1 MMDREAALHFRDQLR
16 AARSVALRDAEAH
29 QEIVLTL
36 ERLGAYLYGKMATLN
51 SYQGVIAK
59 LAEHSPMAT
68 RVPSSLPDLHSTFT
82 RKYEIF
88 RRGRN
93 ATVHQGAFARHLT
106 VNAVEL
112 SLVLEEA
119 LMHGYDQVGDFM
131 VRNPVCA
138 YLWQPLSFVRQA
150 MLSNSFSY
158 LPVLTGSEEQ
168 PVWQVVSDSN
178 LVRYLRVNGE
188 ISTERLMKKLSQAID
203 HPAGLKLIPVQQ
215 CGTDQRLDALSRD
228 SDGLPTLVLS
238 PDGRSLLGI
247 LTPFDLL

>member
-1 MMDREAALHFRDQLR
+1 MNREAALHFRDQLR
-16 AARSVALRDAEAH
+16 AARSAALRDAEAH

-36 ERLGAYLYGKMATLN
+36 ERLGAYLYGSMVNLRK
-51 SYQGVIAK
+51 YQGVIAK

-68 RVPSSLPDLHSTFT
+68 EVPSSLADLHSTFAK
-82 RKYEIF
+82 KYEIF

-93 ATVHQGAFARHLT
+93 ATVHQGSFARHLT

-119 LMHGYDQVGDFM
+119 IMHGYDRVSDFM

-138 YLWQPLSFVRQA
+138 YLWQPLSFIRQT
-150 MLSNSFSY
+150 MLANSFSY
-158 LPVLTGSEEQ
+158 LPVPTGDEGQ
-168 PVWQVVSDSN
+168 PVWQVVSDSR
-178 LVRYLRVNGE
+178 LARYLRVNGKV
-188 ISTERLMKKLSQAID
+188 SSERLMQKLSDAMD
-203 HPAGLKLIPVQQ
+203 SGGLKLFPVQS
-215 CGTDQRLDALSRD
+215 CGPEERLDAVLHGSE
-228 SDGLPTLVLS
+228 GLPTLVLS